1 MAEVAGDVLEDVV
14 VQPGTGWSMV
24 VPEQTTLRIVDLEG
38 KQAVDFL
45 CYAAADP
52 SERYNACDS
61 MKVAGTIQL
70 TTGCRLLSDMG
81 RALFTVGEDTYGKHD
96 TIGGCC
102 SAESNLL
109 RYGEPGDANC
119 RDTFVSELGKHGLG
133 KKDITTN
140 LNFFMNVP
148 VHEDGRMYMA
158 EGFSQPGDYVEL
170 HAERDVLAVISNC
183 AQVHNPVNGYNPT
196 PIRVVVYRRV

>member
-1 MAEVAGDVLEDVV
+1 M
-14 VQPGTGWSMV
+14 
-24 VPEQTTLRIVDLEG
+24 
-38 KQAVDFL
+38 
-45 CYAAADP
+45 
-52 SERYNACDS
+52 
-61 MKVAGTIQL
+61 
-70 TTGCRLLSDMG
+70 
-81 RALFTVGEDTYGKHD
+81 
-96 TIGGCC
+96 
-102 SAESNLL
+102 
-109 RYGEPGDANC
+109 
-119 RDTFVSELGKHGLG
+119 SELGKHGLG